1 MSRQN
6 LQRQPS
12 AVFTSDQDNDGDQ
25 NNDTNL
31 MDIQFSTP
39 EGKSQRK
46 KKSQFIIQCNY
57 IPRTLLFYNQRRLSI
72 LPTFPSVIF
81 NNSPQLL
88 LANVSINEL
97 SSVQLAR
104 REHGKYQSS
113 FKVLNPDPITPSLMI
128 KFYNQRFGTILECF
142 KLDRSILDHNYA
154 RLDEFIT
161 LFRLALEF
169 FKKNLINE
177 RFVNDIYVYNAKIIA
192 VVPPNTSDL
201 FRRIVH
207 SLFVTHTETKLNA
220 LGHIFTN
227 TDAVNIRNGIWCA
240 NLIRRTIVPT

>member
-12 AVFTSDQDNDGDQ
+12 AVFTSDQDDDGDQ

-39 EGKSQRK
+39 EGKSQRQPQQPAK
-46 KKSQFIIQCNY
+46 KKLTTRRITNDDEIEIIDFI
-57 IPRTLLFYNQRRLSI
+57 TGKKK
-72 LPTFPSVIF
+72 T
-81 NNSPQLL
+81 
-88 LANVSINEL
+88 NVSINEL

-128 KFYNQRFGTILECF
+128 KFYNQRFGTILERF
-142 KLDRSILDHNYA
+142 KLDLSILDHNYA